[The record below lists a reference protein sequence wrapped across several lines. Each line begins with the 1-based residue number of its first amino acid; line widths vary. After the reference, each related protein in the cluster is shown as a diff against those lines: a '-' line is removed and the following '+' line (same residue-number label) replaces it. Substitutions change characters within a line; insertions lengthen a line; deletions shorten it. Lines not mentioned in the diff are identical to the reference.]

1 MNPTTIPSGRAARR
15 LWLLEE
21 DMAFLNHGSFGAT
34 PRRVLAA
41 QDRYRLALERQP
53 MRFMM
58 EELPGAVRAAASD
71 LASFVGARGEDLAF
85 VENTTSG
92 VNAILRSLR
101 LAPGEEVLTGDHVY
115 PAVLKTLD
123 FVCRR
128 SSARVRLAPIGV
140 PVAGPEQILEAY
152 ARAITPATRLLLIDH
167 VASGSALVQPV
178 RELVALAE
186 RHGVPVLVDGAH
198 GLGMLPLDLP
208 DLGATWYV
216 ANCHKWLCA
225 PKGSAMLWA
234 NPDDAR
240 SLVDLHPAVISHGL
254 DEPFP
259 AEFDWVGT
267 RDFSAWLAVTEALAM
282 RRELGDNE
290 VRAHN
295 DRLARDGGR
304 VVADAIGGIPAGPE
318 AMTASMSAVLV
329 PGIEGATQA
338 LGDQLRAMLWTEHRI
353 EVAVPAIPGR
363 LAVRVSGQLYN
374 EPAEYERL
382 AAVLPEC
389 LAKLQAAMF
398 LQL

>member
-1 MNPTTIPSGRAARR
+1 MTPTTTPFGRAARR

-21 DMAFLNHGSFGAT
+21 GMAFLNHGSFGAT

-41 QDRYRLALERQP
+41 QDRYRLAMERQP
-53 MRFMM
+53 MRFME
-58 EELPGAVRAAASD
+58 EELPTALRATAAD
-71 LASFVGARGEDLAF
+71 LASFVGARGDDLAF
-85 VENTTSG
+85 VENTSAG
-92 VNAILRSLR
+92 VNAVLRSLR
-101 LAPGEEVLTGDHVY
+101 LGPGDEVVTGDHVY

-128 SSARVRLAPIGV
+128 SEAHIRLAPIGL
-140 PVAGPEQILEAY
+140 PVSGPEQIVDAY
-152 ARAITPATRLLLIDH
+152 ASVISPATRLLVIDH
-167 VASGSALVQPV
+167 VASGSGLVQPV

-186 RHGVPVLVDGAH
+186 QHGIPVLVDGAH

-208 DLGATWYV
+208 ELGATWYV

-240 SLVDLHPAVISHGL
+240 SLVDLHPPVISHGF

-259 AEFDWVGT
+259 AEFDWIGT
-267 RDFSAWLAVTEALAM
+267 RDFSAWLAVSEALAM
-282 RRELGDNE
+282 RREFGDGA

-304 VVADAIGGIPAGPE
+304 AVADAIQGALAGPTS
-318 AMTASMSAVLV
+318 MMASMCSVVV

-338 LGDQLRAMLWTEHRI
+338 LGDQVRALVWTEHRI
-353 EVAVPAIPGR
+353 EVAVPAILGR
-363 LAVRVSGQLYN
+363 LTVRVSGQLYN
-374 EPAEYERL
+374 EPEEYERL
-382 AAVLPEC
+382 AAVLPGC
-389 LAKLQAAMF
+389 LARL
-398 LQL
+398 

>member
-1 MNPTTIPSGRAARR
+1 
-15 LWLLEE
+15 
-21 DMAFLNHGSFGAT
+21 MAFLNHGSFGAT

-41 QDRYRLALERQP
+41 QDRCRLAMERQP

-58 EELPGAVRAAASD
+58 EELPAALRSAATD
-71 LASFVGARGEDLAF
+71 LASFVGAGGEDLAF
-85 VENTTSG
+85 VENTTTG

-101 LAPGEEVLTGDHVY
+101 LGTSDEVVTGDHVY
-115 PAVLKTLD
+115 PAVLKTLEY
-123 FVCRR
+123 VCRR
-128 SSARVRLAPIGV
+128 SGAQVRLAPISL
-140 PVAGPEQILEAY
+140 PVMGPEQVVQAY
-152 ARAITPATRLLLIDH
+152 ASVITPATRLLVIDH

-178 RELVALAE
+178 RALVALAE

-208 DLGATWYV
+208 KLGATWYV

-240 SLVDLHPAVISHGL
+240 SLVDLHAPVISHGF

-259 AEFDWVGT
+259 AEFDWTGT
-267 RDFSAWLAVTEALAM
+267 RDFSAWLAVSEALAM
-282 RRELGDNE
+282 RRELGDEE

-295 DRLARDGGR
+295 NRLARDGGR
-304 VVADAIGGIPAGPE
+304 ILAESIGGVPAGPE
-318 AMTASMSAVLV
+318 SMTASMSAVLV

-338 LGDQLRAMLWTEHRI
+338 LGDRLRALLWAEHRI
-353 EVAVPAIPGR
+353 EVAVPAILGR
-363 LAVRVSGQLYN
+363 LTVRVSGQIYN

-382 AAVLPEC
+382 AAVLPGC
-389 LAKLQAAMF
+389 LARL
-398 LQL
+398 